1 MYNASIGADDIEIS
15 CSGARVG
22 RDGSTAGTPP
32 AQAGY
37 HSGQL
42 PDLHS
47 RGIALAHLKTWNTFR
62 IMMTRVVAHLLVIFG
77 IVLLLAG
84 CATRPDTS
92 AAYDD
97 THSAQITDEVPTNTG
112 QKIPVTTVRGP

>member
-1 MYNASIGADDIEIS
+1 M
-15 CSGARVG
+15 VVL
-22 RDGSTAGTPP
+22 
-32 AQAGY
+32 QAIR
-37 HSGQL
+37 QL
-42 PDLHS
+42 PDLYS

-62 IMMTRVVAHLLVIFG
+62 IMMTRFVAHLLVIFG

-97 THSAQITDEVPTNTG
+97 THSAQITDEVPTNSG